1 SNRDREAD
9 IIYQKV
15 AYYRGLEFYNER
27 AFENSISLF
36 MRSEEFPID
45 PRIAALATYWKG
57 EAMYEVRKYA
67 EAVQA
72 FSQFLRKPAARNTD
86 VYSYANYALA
96 YAAFRSDNFNTA
108 ANYFELF
115 LSTDESSTEENM
127 RNDAIARLGDSYL
140 STRNYGRANE
150 YYDRLIDS

>member
-1 SNRDREAD
+1 
-9 IIYQKV
+9 
-15 AYYRGLEFYNER
+15 
-27 AFENSISLF
+27 
-36 MRSEEFPID
+36 
-45 PRIAALATYWKG
+45 
-57 EAMYEVRKYA
+57 
-67 EAVQA
+67 
-72 FSQFLRKPAARNTD
+72 LRKPAARNTD

-150 YYDRLIDS
+150 YYDRLIDSKAPSHDYALFQRGVIQGLQGENETKLSTLRSVIQQVPNSNYADDVAFEIPCTYFTMGDYDTAIEGL